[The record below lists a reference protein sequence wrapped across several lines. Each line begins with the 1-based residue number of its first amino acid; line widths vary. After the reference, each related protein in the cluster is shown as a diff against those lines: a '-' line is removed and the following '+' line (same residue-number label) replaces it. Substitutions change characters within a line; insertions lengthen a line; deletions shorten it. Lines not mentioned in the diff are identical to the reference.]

1 MFHRNL
7 TRVRTRTGLA
17 GLAIAALALTGCAAE
32 APAADPATDD
42 AATGELTTVSVGVL
56 AIAPSV
62 AMQYGIDEGIFEK
75 HGLDVQLQTGQGGAA
90 MLPAVYAG
98 SMDFA
103 IGNPLSVMVAVDK
116 GLEMQIVTGYS
127 NSKADGDDINGVV
140 VRTDSGIDSFASLEG
155 KTVSVNAVSTQGDL
169 TIKESAGIDGGDPSL
184 INFNEM
190 PFPDMEAQLA
200 AGNTDAIWV
209 PEPFLSKALA
219 SSDFKL
225 IGYPNQQ
232 ALPGLP
238 TMVTFTSAKYA
249 AANADTLAKFRDA
262 VAETLALAEENPDD
276 VRATL
281 PAFMG
286 MDAGV
291 AENMKME
298 TFDGEVPAD
307 VLADLGELMQK
318 YEIVT
323 TAPDVAAMIAS

>member
-1 MFHRNL
+1 MFRSNL
-7 TRVRTRTGLA
+7 TRSRTLISLA
-17 GLAIAALALTGCAAE
+17 GLAAASLALTGCAGGTPE
-32 APAADPATDD
+32 ADTAKD
-42 AATGELTTVSVGVL
+42 AATGTLTTVNVGVL

-62 AMQYGIDEGIFEK
+62 AMQYGIDEGVFEK

-116 GLEMQIVTGYS
+116 GLEMEIVTGYS

-140 VRTDSGIDSFASLEG
+140 VRTDSGINGFADLEN

-169 TIKESAGIDGGDPSL
+169 TIRESAEQDGADASL
-184 INFNEM
+184 IKFNEM
-190 PFPDMEAQLA
+190 AFPDMEAQLA
-200 AGNTDAIWV
+200 ASNTDAIWV

-219 SSDFKL
+219 SPDFTL

-249 AANADTLAKFRDA
+249 AGNADTLTKFRDA
-262 VAETLALAEENPDD
+262 VDETLKLAEANPDD

-286 MDAGV
+286 MDAAV
-291 AENMKME
+291 AAKLKME
-298 TFDGEVPAD
+298 TFDGAVPTQ
-307 VLADLGELMQK
+307 VLADLGKLMQK
-318 YEIVT
+318 YEVVT
-323 TAPDVAAMIAS
+323 KAPDVAGMTAG

>member
-1 MFHRNL
+1 MFHS
-7 TRVRTRTGLA
+7 TRTISGLA
-17 GLAIAALALTGCAAE
+17 GLAIVAVALTGCSSTE
-32 APAADPATDD
+32 TPAADTTADSAD
-42 AATGELTTVSVGVL
+42 GALTTVTVGVL

-116 GLEMQIVTGYS
+116 GLQTQIVTGYS

-140 VRTDSGIDSFASLEG
+140 VRTDSGIDGFADLENQ
-155 KTVSVNAVSTQGDL
+155 TVSVNAVSTQGDL
-169 TIKESAGIDGGDPSL
+169 TIKESTEIDGGDSTL

-190 PFPDMEAQLA
+190 PFPDREAQLA
-200 AGNTDAIWV
+200 AGNTDAIWL

-249 AANADTLAKFRDA
+249 AANADTLTKFRDA
-262 VAETLALAEENPDD
+262 VDETLASAEANLDD

-286 MDAGV
+286 MDAAV

-307 VLADLGELMQK
+307 VLADLGDLTQK

-323 TAPDVAAMIAS
+323 EAPDVGAMIAS